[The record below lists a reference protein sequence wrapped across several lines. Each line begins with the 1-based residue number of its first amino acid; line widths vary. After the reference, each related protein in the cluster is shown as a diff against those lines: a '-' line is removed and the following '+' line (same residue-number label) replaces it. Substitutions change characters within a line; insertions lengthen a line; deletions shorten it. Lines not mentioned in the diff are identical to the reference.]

1 MTADQRDATY
11 RSLYTYA
18 WDIEDQGVGAF
29 LDEVQAMGIRDVT
42 LATAYHAGKFIRPH
56 AKSGPRVIFPEDGV
70 TYFEPDMARYGEIR
84 PLAHS
89 QASTKAVVG
98 ELINDGRVRVHAWTV
113 LLHNTRIG
121 QAYPHYTVKNAFGD
135 SYVYSLYPMQD
146 AVFDYAVHLCSDLAS
161 QYAFS
166 SLVLETPGWLPYGHG
181 YHHEFAQVATNPW
194 LDSLLGT
201 CFCDACQQAARR
213 KGIQID
219 ALQDRVKQ
227 SIDHY
232 LALPSQAQSDQAQA
246 WMQVELLSDP
256 DWLAYIE
263 MRQQRVTE
271 LVAAIRAAMPAEMK
285 LAVIPTVQRP
295 TAACW
300 TEGSDLKTLSEVAD
314 HLEIPFYE
322 PNANRAIA
330 DAWESLRQVS
340 NPNKIRA
347 ILRPGLPDLN
357 QGNEIAA
364 AMAGI
369 EALGIRDFAF
379 YNYGLLPQHRLDHLA
394 QVLSQHDASD
404 TLEN

>member
-121 QAYPHYTVKNAFGD
+121 QAYPHYTVKNACGD
-135 SYVYSLYPMQD
+135 SYVYSLCPMQD

-194 LDSLLGT
+194 LDNLLGT

-271 LVAAIRAAMPAEMK
+271 LVAAIRAAMPAEMR

-379 YNYGLLPQHRLDHLA
+379 YNYGLLPQHRLDLLA